1 MPASNHRFA
10 VIGMGQFGS
19 AIARE
24 LSGHGAEVLAIDS
37 SEDKI
42 DLIKDEVAYAV
53 TLDATD
59 AKALKAQ
66 GIEEM
71 DAVVVA
77 IGKNFEAL
85 LLCTY
90 ILLEL
95 DCKRLIARA
104 SGSAQRRILERMGI
118 AEILSP
124 EDEVGS
130 NVAESLINPH
140 LLTFLQLPD
149 EYEIVEVKVPSKVLG
164 RTLEDVG
171 LREKYQINLVTV
183 MRESDVMKGDHVE
196 KEKHIQGIPGP
207 QTVITEADTMVLFG
221 RVSDIER
228 FLEINS

>member
-24 LSGHGAEVLAIDS
+24 LSVNGSEVLAIDCG
-37 SEDKI
+37 EEKV
-42 DLIKDEVAYAV
+42 DLIKDEVSYAV

-59 AKALKAQ
+59 AKALQAQ

-71 DAVVVA
+71 DAVVIT

-95 DCKRLIARA
+95 KCKRLIARA
-104 SGSAQRRILERMGI
+104 SGAAQRRILERMGVN
-118 AEILSP
+118 EILSP

-149 EYEIVEVKVPSKVLG
+149 EYEIVEVKVPNKVFG

-171 LREKYQINLVTV
+171 LREKYQVNLVTI
-183 MRESDVMKGDHVE
+183 MRESDVMKGGIIE

-207 QTVITEADTMVLFG
+207 STIIQDADTMVLFG
-221 RVSDIER
+221 KVSDIER